1 MSATASSSPARPDI
15 VRIGG
20 ASGFWGDS
28 SEGPRQLVRS
38 GQIDYLV
45 FDYLAETTM
54 AVLAAAR
61 MRKPEMGYATDFVDI
76 AMRDVLADA
85 MAQGIRIVSNAGGIN
100 PEGCAQALRAL
111 ASELGVEVRVAVVT
125 GDDVSSQIP
134 ALREAGVR
142 DMGSGEPLPQRMVS
156 ANAYL
161 GAAAIRDALAAGAQV
176 VITGRCVDSAVT
188 LGSLMHEFGWAE
200 DDWDRLAGAS
210 LAGHIIECGCQ
221 ATGGLHTDWEEIPD
235 WPNIG
240 YPIALCRED
249 GSFSIT
255 KPPGTGGRV
264 LRAAVAEQML
274 YEIGDPGSYLLPDVA
289 CDFRHVQIEQEGPD
303 VVRVSGARGREPGPH
318 YKVSATA
325 QDGWR
330 CAGSL
335 VIVGFDAPAKARR
348 TAEAILARTRRI
360 FAEKGLADYRATHVE
375 VIGTEVLY
383 GPRTATAN
391 CREVMF
397 RVVVDH
403 ESRQALE
410 IFAREVAPAGTS
422 WAPGTTGPGAGRPSV
437 SPLVK
442 PFAFLI
448 DKSAVQ
454 VSMSLDGAAPTRAE
468 VRQGGRLQPTEP
480 TAPPQDLQWPV
491 DAPTREVRL
500 IDLAWG
506 RSGDKG
512 DIANIGLVARRAEW
526 LPILWELV
534 TPEAVG
540 RWLSH
545 LVHGKVERFHLPG
558 IAGINFMLHEALAG
572 GGPRSPRLD
581 PLGKGMAQLLL
592 DMPLRVPAALVADI
606 GKVPAK

>member
-1 MSATASSSPARPDI
+1 MSDPAASSRI

-28 SEGPRQLVRS
+28 SEGPRQLVRR

-61 MRKPEMGYATDFVDI
+61 LRKPEMGYATDFVDI
-76 AMRDVLADA
+76 AMRDILADA
-85 MAQGIRIVSNAGGIN
+85 LAKGIRIVSNAGGIH
-100 PEGCAQALRAL
+100 PEGCAAALRSL
-111 ASELGVEVRVAVVT
+111 AEELGLKLRIAVVT
-125 GDDVSSQIP
+125 GDEVSAQL
-134 ALREAGVR
+134 AELRAGGVR
-142 DMGSGEPLPQRMVS
+142 DTGSGEPLPERMVS

-161 GAAAIRDALAAGAQV
+161 GAIAIRDALAAGAQV

-188 LGSLMHEFGWAE
+188 LGPLMHEFGWAE
-200 DDWDRLAGAS
+200 DDWERLAGGS

-221 ATGGLHTDWEEIPD
+221 ATGGLHTDWQDIPRWD
-235 WPNIG
+235 DIG

-249 GSFSIT
+249 GSFSII

-274 YEIGDPGSYLLPDVA
+274 YEIGDPGSYLLPDVV
-289 CDFRHVQIEQEGPD
+289 CDFREVRIEQEGED
-303 VVRVSGARGREPGPH
+303 SVRVHGARGRAPGLH

-335 VIVGFDAPAKARR
+335 VIVGFDAAAKARR
-348 TAEAILARTRRI
+348 TADAILARTRRI
-360 FAEKGLADYRATHVE
+360 FSDKGLPDYRSAHVE

-383 GPRTATAN
+383 GPRAVTTAS
-391 CREVMF
+391 REVML

-403 ESRQALE
+403 ASRQALE

-422 WAPGTTGPGAGRPSV
+422 WSPGTTGPGAGRPGV

-448 DKSAVQ
+448 DKGAVQ
-454 VSMSLDGAAPTRAE
+454 VRVGIDG
-468 VRQGGRLQPTEP
+468 
-480 TAPPQDLQWPV
+480 APPQPVAVQSRAPLLPASPLPPPPAPPAWPAG
-491 DAPTREVRL
+491 APMRRVQL
-500 IDLAWG
+500 IELAWG

-512 DIANIGLVARRAEW
+512 DIANIGIVARRPEW
-526 LPILWELV
+526 LPLLWQLL
-534 TPEAVG
+534 TPDAVG
-540 RWLSH
+540 QWLAH
-545 LVHGKVERFHLPG
+545 LVKGPVERYHLPG
-558 IAGINFMLHEALAG
+558 IAGINFVLHEALAG

-592 DMPLRVPAALVADI
+592 DMPLDVPAALLGDI

>member
-1 MSATASSSPARPDI
+1 MSDPAASSNKI

-28 SEGPRQLVRS
+28 SEGPRQLVRH

-61 MRKPEMGYATDFVDI
+61 LRKPEMGYATDFVDI

-85 MAQGIRIVSNAGGIN
+85 MAQGIRIVSNAGGIH
-100 PEGCAQALRAL
+100 PQGCAQALRAL
-111 ASELGVEVRVAVVT
+111 AQELGVQVRIAVVT
-125 GDDVSSQIP
+125 GDDVSTQLP
-134 ALREAGVR
+134 ALRTNGVR
-142 DMGSGEPLPQRMVS
+142 DMGSGEPLPERMVS

-161 GAAAIRDALAAGAQV
+161 GALAIRDALAAGAQV

-188 LGSLMHEFGWAE
+188 LGPLMHEFGWAE
-200 DDWDRLAGAS
+200 DDWDRLAGGS

-221 ATGGLHTDWEEIPD
+221 ATGGLHTDWEDIPRWD
-235 WPNIG
+235 DIG

-289 CDFRHVQIEQEGPD
+289 CDFREVRIEQDGAD
-303 VVRVSGARGREPGPH
+303 SVRVSGARGRAPGPH

-325 QDGWR
+325 HDGWR

-335 VIVGFDAPAKARR
+335 VIVGFDAAAKARR

-360 FAEKGLADYRATHVE
+360 LAGKGLPDYRATYIE

-383 GPRTATAN
+383 GPRAATAAS
-391 CREVMF
+391 REVMM
-397 RVVVDH
+397 RLVVDH
-403 ESRQALE
+403 ASRQALE

-422 WAPGTTGPGAGRPSV
+422 WAPGTTGPGAGRPGV
-437 SPLVK
+437 SPLIK

-448 DKSAVQ
+448 EKSSVQ
-454 VSMSLDGAAPTRAE
+454 MGVSIDDEA
-468 VRQGGRLQPTEP
+468 GR
-480 TAPPQDLQWPV
+480 PV
-491 DAPTREVRL
+491 DVPGATVLVAPAPLPEPVAPNWRVGEPMREVKL

-512 DIANIGLVARRAEW
+512 DIANIGLVARRPEW
-526 LPILWELV
+526 LPVLWQAL
-534 TPEAVG
+534 TPEAV
-540 RWLSH
+540 RQWLAH
-545 LVHGKVERFHLPG
+545 LVLGPVERFHLPG

-592 DMPLRVPAALVADI
+592 DVPVQVPAALVADI

>member
-1 MSATASSSPARPDI
+1 MSEPAPSNSSKT

-28 SEGPRQLVRS
+28 SEGPRQLVRH

-61 MRKPEMGYATDFVDI
+61 LRKPEMGYATDFVDI

-85 MAQGIRIVSNAGGIN
+85 LAKGIRIVSNAGGIH

-111 ASELGVEVRVAVVT
+111 AAELGVAVRVAVVT
-125 GDDVSSQIP
+125 GDDVSAQLP
-134 ALREAGVR
+134 ALRAAGVC
-142 DMGSGEPLPQRMVS
+142 DLGSGEPLPERMVS

-161 GAAAIRDALAAGAQV
+161 GAIAVRDALAAGAQV

-188 LGSLMHEFGWAE
+188 LGPLMHEFGWAE
-200 DDWDRLAGAS
+200 DDWDRLAGGS

-221 ATGGLHTDWEEIPD
+221 ATGGLHTDWDSIPGWD
-235 WPNIG
+235 DIG
-240 YPIALCRED
+240 YPIALCRQD

-274 YEIGDPGSYLLPDVA
+274 YEIGDPASYLLPDVA
-289 CDFRHVQIEQEGPD
+289 CDFREVRVEQEAED
-303 VVRVSGARGREPGPH
+303 LVRVHGARGRAPGPH

-335 VIVGFDAPAKARR
+335 VIVGFDAAAKARR

-360 FAEKGLADYRATHVE
+360 FARKGLADYRATHVE

-383 GPRTATAN
+383 GPRSATAGS
-391 CREVMF
+391 REVMM
-397 RVVVDH
+397 RLVVDH
-403 ESRQALE
+403 ASRQALE

-422 WAPGTTGPGAGRPSV
+422 WAPGTTGPGAGRPGV

-442 PFAFLI
+442 PFAFFI
-448 DKSAVQ
+448 DKRAVQ
-454 VSMSLDGAAPTRAE
+454 VQVALDGEAPLPIAVPSGTSLVPASS
-468 VRQGGRLQPTEP
+468 L
-480 TAPPQDLQWPV
+480 PPPLPIQWP
-491 DAPTREVRL
+491 ANEPMREVRL
-500 IDLAWG
+500 VDLAWG

-526 LPILWELV
+526 LPLLWQLL

-540 RWLSH
+540 QWLSH
-545 LVHGKVERFHLPG
+545 LVKGPVERFHLPG
-558 IAGINFMLHEALAG
+558 IAGINFMLHQALAG

-592 DMPLRVPAALVADI
+592 DMPLNVPAALLGEL

>member
-1 MSATASSSPARPDI
+1 MSGPTRSLPSV

-28 SEGPRQLVRS
+28 SEGPRQLVQG

-61 MRKPEMGYATDFVDI
+61 QRKPEMGWATDFVEI

-85 MAQGIRIVSNAGGIN
+85 LAKGIRIVSNAGGIH

-111 ASELGVEVRVAVVT
+111 AAELGLDVRIAVVS
-125 GDDVSSQIP
+125 GDDVGAQLP
-134 ALREAGVR
+134 ALRSAGVR
-142 DMGSGEPLPQRMVS
+142 DLASGEPLPERLLS
-156 ANAYL
+156 ASAYL
-161 GAAAIRDALAAGAQV
+161 GASAVRDALAAGAQV

-188 LGSLMHEFGWAE
+188 LGPLMHAFGWAE
-200 DDWDRLAGAS
+200 DDWDRLAGGS

-221 ATGGLHTDWEEIPD
+221 ATGGLHTDWQEIPD
-235 WPNIG
+235 WDRIG
-240 YPIALCRED
+240 YPIVLCRED
-249 GSFSIT
+249 GSFSVT
-255 KPPGTGGRV
+255 KPPGTGGRM

-274 YEIGDPGSYLLPDVA
+274 YEIGDPGAYLLPDVA
-289 CDFRHVQIEQEGPD
+289 CDFRAVRIEQED
-303 VVRVSGARGREPGPH
+303 DEHVRVSGARGRPPGPQ

-335 VIVGFDAPAKARR
+335 VIVGFDAAAKARR
-348 TAEAILARTRRI
+348 TAEAVLARTRRI
-360 FAEKGLADYRATHVE
+360 FAERGLADYRATHVE
-375 VIGTEVLY
+375 VLGTEVLY
-383 GPRTATAN
+383 GPRAATGAS
-391 CREVMF
+391 REVML
-397 RVVVDH
+397 RLVVDH
-403 ESRQALE
+403 ASRQALE

-422 WAPGTTGPGAGRPSV
+422 WAPGTTGPGAGRPGV
-437 SPLVK
+437 SPLIK
-442 PFAFLI
+442 PFAFFI
-448 DKSAVQ
+448 DKSAVPVQ
-454 VSMSLDGAAPTRAE
+454 FALDGGAPQV
-468 VRQGGRLQPTEP
+468 VRVPASGARVP
-480 TAPPQDLQWPV
+480 APPFAPPPPV
-491 DAPTREVRL
+491 AWSDDEPLREVRL

-512 DIANIGLVARRAEW
+512 DTANIGLVARRPEW
-526 LPILWELV
+526 LPLLWQLL

-540 RWLSH
+540 DWLAH
-545 LVHGKVERFHLPG
+545 LVHGPVERFHLPG
-558 IAGINFMLHEALAG
+558 IAGINFVLQQALAG

-592 DMPLRVPAALVADI
+592 DMPLRVPAALLAKDI